1 MLPSALDDSLSA
13 PTFDRKATAMELRD
27 AIDQISTIR
36 TQLAATER
44 LRSLRAVPVALSGL
58 LAVFAAVAQSL
69 WLGDPMVD
77 TRRYLWLWCGVAVV
91 SGTAAGIVVLRRVQ
105 QSDSALGTAHARLA
119 AVQFAPSLLVGA
131 IVTWFVIDRL
141 PQLVWVLPGLWQL
154 LFGLGNLA
162 AHRLLPG
169 PAAVVG
175 VLYLASGTCCL
186 WFGERALEPWAMG
199 LPFAVG
205 QSALAAIL
213 WWQNERA
220 VCGVEVRS

>member
-1 MLPSALDDSLSA
+1 
-13 PTFDRKATAMELRD
+13 MELRD

-44 LRSLRAVPVALSGL
+44 LRSLRAIPVALSGL
-58 LAVFAAVAQSL
+58 LAVVAAVTQSL

-77 TRRYLWLWCGVAVV
+77 TRRYLALWCGTAVV
-91 SGTAAGIVVLRRVQ
+91 SGIAASVVVLRRVQ
-105 QSDSALGTAHARLA
+105 RSDSALGIANARLA
-119 AVQFAPSLLVGA
+119 AIQFAPCLLVGA
-131 IVTWFVIDRL
+131 IVTWFVLDRL
-141 PQLVWVLPGLWQL
+141 PYLLWVLPGLWQL

-169 PAAVVG
+169 PAAFVG

-186 WFGERALEPWAMG
+186 WFGERALDPWAMG
-199 LPFAVG
+199 LPFAAG
-205 QSALAAIL
+205 QLALASIL

-220 VCGVEVRS
+220 VLGAEVRQ